1 MLLQVLGQHRSV
13 NPALSIAPAGGQLGG
28 FPTPGAQRMPART
41 LGTLTIGQAPRLD
54 VVPIIDAHV
63 PASARR
69 VHRGVLDGLSLSEI
83 ADRYRAEPDEPALV
97 TQLQDGSVVELSR
110 HRMRD
115 GVQHSL
121 AALEAEGCD
130 IILLLCTGTFDG
142 LRCDRAWLVEP
153 DHIIPGM
160 VAGLIEHRQL
170 GIIVPIAG
178 QIESEAGKWRALAR
192 APIFA
197 TASPYTAPPE
207 AVGDAGATLKSRGA
221 EAILLDCIGFT
232 ERHRAA
238 LAGLRVPVILS
249 NAVVAKAV
257 GELLEG

>member
-1 MLLQVLGQHRSV
+1 
-13 NPALSIAPAGGQLGG
+13 
-28 FPTPGAQRMPART
+28 MPQRT

-54 VVPIIDAHV
+54 VVPIIDRHV
-63 PASARR
+63 PLDVRR
-69 VHRGVLDGLSLSEI
+69 VHRGVLDGLSPSEI
-83 ADRYRAEPDEPALV
+83 AARYGADRGEPALV
-97 TQLQDGSVVELSR
+97 TRLHDGSVVELSR

-115 GVQHSL
+115 GVQASL
-121 AALEAEGCD
+121 AALEADGCD
-130 IILLLCTGTFDG
+130 VILLLCTGTFDA
-142 LRCDRAWLVEP
+142 LVCDNAWLVEP
-153 DHIIPGM
+153 DHIIPAM

-178 QIESEAGKWRALAR
+178 QIESEAGKWRALSG
-192 APIFA
+192 PPLFT

-221 EAILLDCIGFT
+221 DAILLDCIGFT

-238 LAGLRVPVILS
+238 LAGLALPVILS

-257 GELLEG
+257 GELLGG

>member
-1 MLLQVLGQHRSV
+1 
-13 NPALSIAPAGGQLGG
+13 
-28 FPTPGAQRMPART
+28 MPQQI

-54 VVPIIDAHV
+54 VVPIIDRHV
-63 PASARR
+63 SASVRR
-69 VHRGVLDGLSLSEI
+69 VHRGVLDDLSRREI
-83 ADRYRAEPDEPALV
+83 DARYRPEPGEPALV
-97 TQLQDGSVVELSR
+97 TRLEDGSVVELSR
-110 HRMRD
+110 ARMRD
-115 GVQHSL
+115 GVQHEL
-121 AALEAEGCD
+121 AALEAEGCNV
-130 IILLLCTGTFDG
+130 ILLLCTGTFEGLACDG
-142 LRCDRAWLVEP
+142 AWLVEP

-170 GIIVPIAG
+170 GVIVPIAG

-192 APIFA
+192 PPIFE

-207 AVGDAGATLKSRGA
+207 AVGKAGAALKSRGA

-238 LAGLRVPVILS
+238 LAGLAMPVILS

-257 GELLEG
+257 GELLEGAQS